1 LWLKACSMNVLTS
14 SIRSRPAAWFYIGWL
29 IINLVQSYGTELL
42 HDEAYYWVY
51 SQYPAW
57 GYFDHPPM
65 IAVLIKLGYL
75 IFPNELGVRLMMALM
90 NTATLWLVH
99 QLLIK
104 KDDLLFYALTA
115 SMGVLQIGGILAVPD
130 IPLTFFTALFF
141 WQYKRFLEQDN
152 WIQGLLLGIVMA
164 GMLYSKYHGI
174 LIILFTLFSNW
185 KLVLNP
191 RAWVAVIAGVL
202 LFFPHL
208 YWQYQHDFP
217 SVSYHLKERNA
228 PAFEFAFTLEYVA
241 GQILL
246 AGPLIG
252 FMLLRA
258 ANRYKT
264 TDLLAR
270 ALQWSMWGFYGFFL
284 ISTLKGRVEA
294 NWTVPALIPV
304 IILSHAWIS
313 ENLSQRKWIFK
324 LVLPS
329 LVLVVLVRVYMLT
342 DISGL
347 TRIFKDEMH
356 GNREW
361 VKAIKEKSN
370 GLPVV
375 FLNSYQRPSKYWFY
389 SGDTSFAINTTY
401 YRRNNY
407 NFWPIEKEWQ
417 NRKVLVVDKD
427 LGTIDNSFEIPT
439 PRGITPALVNEKLQS
454 FSHIRL
460 SLSDKPPSFKNGQPV
475 QLTVE
480 VDKHSISELNQLL
493 KSSGQPNQ
501 LVADLFVGKSMV
513 QRLSLTPS
521 PLQEN
526 TLTLTSTENISLQP
540 GEYIMK
546 LGVATSL
553 PNLYSQNSPA
563 IVIEVN

>member
-1 LWLKACSMNVLTS
+1 MNALTS

-29 IINLVQSYGTELL
+29 VINLVQSYGTELL

-51 SQYPAW
+51 SQFPDW

-65 IAVLIKLGYL
+65 IAILIKLGYL
-75 IFPNELGVRLMMALM
+75 LFPNELGVRLLMAVM

-99 QLLIK
+99 QLLVK
-104 KDDLLFYALTA
+104 KDDILFYALTA

-141 WQYKRFLEQDN
+141 WQYKRFLDKDN
-152 WIQGLLLGIVMA
+152 WLQGFLLGIVMA
-164 GMLYSKYHGI
+164 GMLYSKYHGV

-185 KLVLNP
+185 KLALNP
-191 RAWVAVIAGVL
+191 RAWIAVFTGML
-202 LFFPHL
+202 LFAPHL

-228 PAFEFAFTLEYVA
+228 PAYQFAFTLEYVA

-252 FMLLRA
+252 FLLLRS

-264 TDLLAR
+264 TDKLTR

-304 IILSHAWIS
+304 IILSHAWIT
-313 ENLSQRKWIFK
+313 ENTAQRKWIFK
-324 LVLPS
+324 LLVPS
-329 LVLVVLVRVYMLT
+329 LVLVAVVRLYMLT

-347 TRIFKDEMH
+347 TRLFKDEMH

-361 VKAIKEKSN
+361 AQAIREKSG

-389 SGDTSFAINTTY
+389 SGDTSFAINTTN

-407 NFWPIEKEWQ
+407 NFWPMEKEWQ
-417 NRKVLVVDKD
+417 EKTVLVVDKEMA
-427 LGTIDNSFEIPT
+427 TVEKSFEIPT
-439 PRGITPALVNEKLQS
+439 VRGNMPALRINRLQS
-454 FSHIRL
+454 FSHIRMTIKTGSASAKKGQRVELLTEL
-460 SLSDKPPSFKNGQPV
+460 SKESIPAYRNMQEIRTQPD
-475 QLTVE
+475 QL
-480 VDKHSISELNQLL
+480 I
-493 KSSGQPNQ
+493 
-501 LVADLFVGKSMV
+501 ADIFVGKSMV
-513 QRLSLTPS
+513 QRLHFDAGE
-521 PLQEN
+521 LQEN
-526 TLTLTSTENISLQP
+526 RLVLTSREPISLEP
-540 GEYIMK
+540 GQYIMK
-546 LGVATSL
+546 LGIASSVT
-553 PNLYSQNSPA
+553 NQYSQNSPA
-563 IVIEVN
+563 LPFTIN